1 MAESI
6 MHFNASLFSQYP
18 DFLDHLTRSIG
29 DAKPDLFLLY
39 EGLQPTWVESAWSFL
54 ETQHE
59 GLSIRKTFNSKVGVF
74 TLHLMPAYL
83 HDSIQP
89 WHAQCQM
96 DWYLNGMITLDESL
110 DLHAYTGTTLKFR
123 EGPYCGS
130 RKEPDVFIQSIFVKI
145 PTLVME
151 CGWWESSPALE
162 NDVNLLLVGG
172 NEAVK
177 RVFIVKWTKHPDDYH
192 VSGFIKVFKLDRNG
206 MPIQEGPIHTIF
218 PAPSNSQDQRI
229 SIRRKDFFAGSPYA
243 NINPNGMLDY
253 PIDPLRKIAALNL
266 DRMGLTPST

>member
-6 MHFNASLFSQYP
+6 MHFNAFLFSQYP

-29 DAKPDLFLLY
+29 DAKPDLFLVY

-59 GLSIRKTFNSKVGVF
+59 GLSIRSSCVYWYK
-74 TLHLMPAYL
+74 Y
-83 HDSIQP
+83 DS
-89 WHAQCQM
+89 
-96 DWYLNGMITLDESL
+96 N
-110 DLHAYTGTTLKFR
+110 TTSSDKNWKLILVALKFR
-123 EGPYCGS
+123 EEPYRGS
-130 RKEPDVFIQSIFVKI
+130 RKETDVFIQSIFVKI

-151 CGWWESSPALE
+151 CGWSESSPALE

-172 NEAVK
+172 NGAVK
-177 RVFIVKWTKHPDDYH
+177 RVFIVKWTKHSDDYH
-192 VSGFIKVFKLDRNG
+192 VSGFIKVFKLDRNE

-229 SIRRKDFFAGSPYA
+229 SIRRKDFFAESPYA